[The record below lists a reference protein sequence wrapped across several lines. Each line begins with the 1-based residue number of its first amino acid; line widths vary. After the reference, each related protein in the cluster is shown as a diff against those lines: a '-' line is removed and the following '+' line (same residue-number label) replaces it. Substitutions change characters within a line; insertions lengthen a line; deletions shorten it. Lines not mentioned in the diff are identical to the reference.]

1 MSARWTY
8 VSTLD
13 DPVSIIKRIFCD
25 TSKFPAH
32 LKIYPWTVELKSGAQ
47 IGLYLAQSTE
57 HVFSDADKA
66 ALENALKNA
75 SDLRTRD
82 AQTAIE
88 KLEDTSKPCDC
99 CQII

>member
-8 VSTLD
+8 VSTAD
-13 DPVSIIKRIFCD
+13 DPSSIIRRIFCD

-57 HVFSDADKA
+57 HVFSDADNV

-82 AQTAIE
+82 AQKAIE
-88 KLEDTSKPCDC
+88 KIEDTSKPCDW

>member
-8 VSTLD
+8 ASTLD
-13 DPVSIIKRIFCD
+13 EPSSIIRRIFCD
-25 TSKFPAH
+25 MTKFPAH
-32 LKIYPWTVELKSGAQ
+32 LKIYPWVVELTSGAQ
-47 IGLYLAQSTE
+47 IGLYLAQSTD
-57 HVFSDADKA
+57 HVFSDADKV

-82 AQTAIE
+82 AQKAIE
-88 KLEDTSKPCDC
+88 KLEDTSKPWNC